1 MLARVFS
8 SLLFGMDASVVEVEV
23 DMVFGLPL
31 FTIVGLPDTAVR
43 ESKERV
49 RAALRN
55 AGFKFPTK
63 KITVNLAPANI
74 KKEGALYDLPVAV
87 AILCAEEII
96 DVNKVKDFM
105 LIGEL
110 SLDGRIKPVRGALS
124 IAILAKDKGFKGLLI
139 PESNAAEAGLIK
151 DINIYGVESLS
162 QVISFF
168 NNSINLNSSRTD
180 VEKFFSEPDINAED
194 LSDVKGQDY
203 AKRALEVAAA
213 GGHNI
218 LMIGPPGSGKTMLAK
233 RFTTILPQMRFD
245 EVIETTKLYS
255 LTGSLNSKMPLLAVR
270 PFRVPHH
277 TISYAGM
284 VGGGHIPRPGEISLA
299 HNGVLFID
307 ELPEFRRDVLEVLRQ
322 PVENGY
328 ITVTRSAGSVT
339 YPSRFILVCA
349 MNPCP
354 CGHFMDYGKECK
366 CTALQIRRYR
376 SKVSGPLLDRIDM
389 HISLPPVSLREIMS
403 SRSGEPSVNVRNR
416 VDKVRDV
423 QLKRYYNE
431 KGVSSNAEMKGHH
444 VDKFC
449 RINKAGMEILET
461 AISRLG
467 LSARAYDK
475 VLKVSRTIAD
485 LDSRE
490 EIMPQDISEAI
501 GYRAL
506 DRGLDGI

>member
-8 SLLFGMDASVVEVEV
+8 SMILGIDASIVEVEV

-55 AGFKFPTK
+55 AGFKFPSK

-87 AILCAEEII
+87 AILCAEGII
-96 DVNKVKDFM
+96 DGNRVKDYM

-110 SLDGRIKPVRGALS
+110 SLDGRIKSVRGALS
-124 IAILAKDKGFKGLLI
+124 IAVTARDKGFKGLLI
-139 PESNAAEAGLIK
+139 PAQNAAEAGMIQ
-151 DINIYGVESLS
+151 DIDVYGVETLS
-162 QVISFF
+162 QVIRFF
-168 NNSINLNSSRTD
+168 NNEIVLSSYRTD
-180 VEKFFSEPDINAED
+180 VGKCFSESDMHEED
-194 LSDVKGQDY
+194 LSDVKGQEY

-213 GGHNI
+213 GRHNI
-218 LMIGPPGSGKTMLAK
+218 LMVGPPGSGKTMLAS
-233 RFTTILPQMRFD
+233 RLPTILPEMTFN
-245 EVIETTKLYS
+245 EIIETTKLYS
-255 LTGSLNSKMPLLAVR
+255 LTGGLSSDKPVLTER
-270 PFRVPHH
+270 PFRTPHH

-284 VGGGHIPRPGEISLA
+284 AGGGNIPKPGEISLA

-328 ITVTRSAGSVT
+328 VTVTRSGGTVT
-339 YPSRFILVCA
+339 FPSRFMLVCA

-354 CGHFMDYGKECK
+354 CGYFMDMGKQCV
-366 CTALQIRRYR
+366 CSAIQVQRYR
-376 SKVSGPLLDRIDM
+376 NKASGPLLDRIDM
-389 HISLPPVSLREIMS
+389 HINLPPVSIREMRTT
-403 SRSGEPSVNVRNR
+403 RSGEPSKDIRTRVN
-416 VDKVRDV
+416 KARDL
-423 QLKRYYNE
+423 QRSRFRNE
-431 KGVSSNAEMKGHH
+431 KGISYNAEMKVIHIEKYCKLDH
-444 VDKFC
+444 
-449 RINKAGMEILET
+449 AAHTILET
-461 AISRLG
+461 AVSRVG

-485 LDSRE
+485 LDLRE
-490 EIMPQDISEAI
+490 DIMPHDISEAI
-501 GYRAL
+501 GYRTM
-506 DRGLDGI
+506 DRVVI

>member
-8 SLLFGMDASVVEVEV
+8 SLLFGIDASIVEVEV

-87 AILCAEEII
+87 AILCAEGII
-96 DVNKVKDFM
+96 DVNLVKDYM

-110 SLDGRIKPVRGALS
+110 SLDGRIKPVIGALS
-124 IAILAKDKGFKGLLI
+124 IAVLASDKGFKGLLI
-139 PESNAAEAGLIK
+139 PASNATEAGLIK

-168 NNSINLNSSRTD
+168 NNNLKLNSSRTD
-180 VEKFFSEPDINAED
+180 VGSFLSEPDIYAED

-233 RFTTILPQMRFD
+233 RFTTILPDMNFN

-255 LTGSLNSKMPLLAVR
+255 LTGSLNRDMPLLAVR

-284 VGGGHIPRPGEISLA
+284 AGGGHIPRPGEISLA

-339 YPSRFILVCA
+339 YPCKFILVCA

-366 CTALQIRRYR
+366 CTAHQIQRYR
-376 SKVSGPLLDRIDM
+376 NKVSGPLLDRIDM
-389 HISLPPVSLREIMS
+389 HISLPSVSLREMMS
-403 SRSGEPSVNVRNR
+403 SRTGEPSVNVRNR
-416 VDKVRDV
+416 VNKVRRV
-423 QLKRYYNE
+423 QRERYYNE

-449 RINKAGMEILET
+449 RLNQAGMEILET
-461 AISRLG
+461 AINRLG

-490 EIMPQDISEAI
+490 DILPQDISEAI

-506 DRGLDGI
+506 DRGLA

>member
-8 SLLFGMDASVVEVEV
+8 SMIQGIDASVVEVEV

-55 AGFKFPTK
+55 AGFKFPSK

-87 AILCAEEII
+87 AILCAEGII
-96 DVNKVKDFM
+96 DGDRVKDYM

-110 SLDGRIKPVRGALS
+110 SLDGRIKSLRGALS
-124 IAILAKDKGFKGLLI
+124 SAVTARDKGFKGLFI
-139 PESNAAEAGLIK
+139 PVNNAAEAGLIK
-151 DINIYGVESLS
+151 DLDIYGVETLS
-162 QVISFF
+162 QVIRFF
-168 NNSINLNSSRTD
+168 NNDLALSSYRTD
-180 VEKFFSEPDINAED
+180 IEKFFSEPDMYEED
-194 LSDVKGQDY
+194 LSDVKGQEY

-213 GGHNI
+213 GRHNI
-218 LMIGPPGSGKTMLAK
+218 LMVGSPGSGKTMLAS
-233 RFTTILPQMRFD
+233 RLPTILPEMNFN

-255 LTGSLNSKMPLLAVR
+255 LTGGLNSDKPVLAER

-284 VGGGHIPRPGEISLA
+284 AGGGHIPKPGEISLA

-328 ITVTRSAGSVT
+328 VTVTRSGGTVT
-339 YPSRFILVCA
+339 YPSRFMLVCA

-354 CGHFMDYGKECK
+354 CGYFMDTGKQCM
-366 CTALQIRRYR
+366 CSAIQIQRYR
-376 SKVSGPLLDRIDM
+376 NKVSGPLLDRIDM
-389 HISLPPVSLREIMS
+389 HINLPPVSIREMRTT
-403 SRSGEPSVNVRNR
+403 RSGEPSKDVRTRVN
-416 VDKVRDV
+416 KARDL
-423 QLKRYYNE
+423 QHSRYKNE
-431 KGVSSNAEMKGHH
+431 KGISYNAEMKVMHI
-444 VDKFC
+444 DKYC
-449 RINKAGMEILET
+449 KLNQASHNLLEA

-485 LDSRE
+485 LDLRE
-490 EIMPQDISEAI
+490 NILPQDVSEAI
-501 GYRAL
+501 GYRTM
-506 DRGLDGI
+506 DRVVI